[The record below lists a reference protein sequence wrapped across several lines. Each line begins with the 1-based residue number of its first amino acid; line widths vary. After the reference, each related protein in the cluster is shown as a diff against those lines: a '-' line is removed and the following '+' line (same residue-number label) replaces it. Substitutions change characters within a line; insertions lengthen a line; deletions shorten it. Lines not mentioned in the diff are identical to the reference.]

1 LKELWDKHKANIGLA
16 VLIIY
21 CLSLGVATADEVF
34 HLGIFKTK
42 IEKMVAAC
50 IDDFSA
56 ERTRQDKAVKDLV
69 EYGEFAVPQLV
80 RALDRGGPAQELSIQ
95 CLQQITGQTF
105 KEPAQWKDWYRQHES
120 EFR

>member
-42 IEKMVAAC
+42 IEKMVAEC
-50 IDDFSA
+50 IDNFSA
-56 ERTRQDKAVKDLV
+56 EKTQQDKAKKEVI

-80 RALDRGGPAQELSIQ
+80 KSLDRSGQTQEIALQ
-95 CLQQITGQTF
+95 CLKEITGQDL
-105 KEPAQWKDWYRQHES
+105 KDVAAWKDWYSKHES